1 VTDTNQPTALVR
13 CTDLARTYGAG
24 RAAVV
29 ALHGAT
35 CEIFPGEHVALM
47 GPSGSGKSTLLHLI
61 AGLDEP
67 TAGSITWPALGDRG
81 SLRPGPI
88 ALVLQGPSLLAPLDA
103 VENVALPL
111 VLAGID
117 ESDARERAFAALA
130 RLELSD
136 LHAKLPE
143 ELSGGQMQRIAIAR
157 ALAQRPR
164 LFLADEPTGQLD
176 HDTARHVV
184 DVLLDAARES
194 GAALVVST
202 HDPAV
207 GDRLD
212 QCWPVVDG
220 SLKVCRA
227 RTTDQAGASCSA

>member
-1 VTDTNQPTALVR
+1 VTDPKHQTALVR
-13 CTDLARTYGAG
+13 CGDLARTYGTG
-24 RAAVV
+24 RGAVV

-67 TAGSITWPALGDRG
+67 TAGTITWPALGERR

-88 ALVLQGPSLLAPLDA
+88 ALVLQGPSLLPALDA
-103 VENVALPL
+103 IENVALPL
-111 VLAGID
+111 VLAGLD
-117 ESDARERAFAALA
+117 DSDARDRALAALG

-136 LHAKLPE
+136 LRAKLPE

-184 DVLLDAARES
+184 DVLLEAARES

-207 GDRLD
+207 GNRLD

-220 SLKVCRA
+220 SLKVCRT
-227 RTTDQAGASCSA
+227 RSTDQPGASCSA

>member
-1 VTDTNQPTALVR
+1 VTDTKHQTSLVR
-13 CTDLARTYGAG
+13 CADLARTYGAG
-24 RAAVV
+24 GAAVV

-67 TAGSITWPALGDRG
+67 TVGTITWPALGDRR

-111 VLAGID
+111 VLAGLD
-117 ESDARERAFAALA
+117 DSDARERAFAALA

-136 LHAKLPE
+136 LHAKLPRSSPAARCNASRSRARSRSD
-143 ELSGGQMQRIAIAR
+143 LGCFSPTSRPVSSTTTPRDMSSMCCSRLRGRVARRSSSALTILRSAIASINVGR
-157 ALAQRPR
+157 SS
-164 LFLADEPTGQLD
+164 
-176 HDTARHVV
+176 TA
-184 DVLLDAARES
+184 A
-194 GAALVVST
+194 
-202 HDPAV
+202 
-207 GDRLD
+207 
-212 QCWPVVDG
+212 
-220 SLKVCRA
+220 
-227 RTTDQAGASCSA
+227 